1 MEAGLEVGDQGKGF
15 GHNLLETMMVTWI
28 KVVAGR
34 VESRQICVAFR
45 KQNGQDKMIFFLDL
59 RCSRSLSFGSA
70 AFVPF

>member
-1 MEAGLEVGDQGKGF
+1 MNGGDTIGFLSETFLCSVEAGLEVGDQGKGF

-45 KQNGQDKMIFFLDL
+45 K
-59 RCSRSLSFGSA
+59 
-70 AFVPF
+70 